1 MVCYSS
7 EVLSQ
12 MFTKV
17 AFVEVP
23 SFCDGCC
30 ITTFTE
36 AEVSGAQAKHIKL
49 KNYALYSIIP
59 ML

>member
-1 MVCYSS
+1 
-7 EVLSQ
+7 

-30 ITTFTE
+30 ITTFTV
-36 AEVSGAQAKHIKL
+36 AEVSGAQAKNIKL
-49 KNYALYSIIP
+49 KNYVLYSIIP
-59 ML
+59 VL

>member
-7 EVLSQ
+7 KILPQ

-17 AFVEVP
+17 ALVEVP

-30 ITTFTE
+30 ITMFTV
-36 AEVSGAQAKHIKL
+36 AEVSGAQTKHVKL
-49 KNYALYSIIP
+49 KNYALYSKIP
-59 ML
+59 IL

>member
-1 MVCYSS
+1 
-7 EVLSQ
+7 

-30 ITTFTE
+30 ITTFTV
-36 AEVSGAQAKHIKL
+36 AEVSRAQTKHIKL
-49 KNYALYSIIP
+49 KN
-59 ML
+59 